1 VELSFHCSFPFLF
14 RRYSLSC
21 REGEGESCTGD
32 QAATP
37 GRTKDKR
44 LGQRWERWWI
54 EKQNDRLLIRNRRRW
69 KSTVRWRNR
78 YRGRDNDNNIMKREG
93 EKSQQ

>member
-1 VELSFHCSFPFLF
+1 MRWNVFSLLPFLSFFDKYC
-14 RRYSLSC
+14 LSC
-21 REGEGESCTGD
+21 REGEGGSCTGD

-54 EKQNDRLLIRNRRRW
+54 EKQKDRCL
-69 KSTVRWRNR
+69 
-78 YRGRDNDNNIMKREG
+78 
-93 EKSQQ
+93 

>member
-1 VELSFHCSFPFLF
+1 
-14 RRYSLSC
+14 
-21 REGEGESCTGD
+21 
-32 QAATP
+32 
-37 GRTKDKR
+37 
-44 LGQRWERWWI
+44 
-54 EKQNDRLLIRNRRRW
+54 LLIKNRRRW